1 MNPLIGRREVTFEVR
16 EAATPRRLKVRKE
29 LAAMLKTDL
38 DKVWVR
44 QMETKTG
51 THRTFGLAH
60 VYDDAARALDVEPEH
75 ILRRNQPSQGSA
87 AEAEE
92 E

>member
-1 MNPLIGRREVTFEVR
+1 
-16 EAATPRRLKVRKE
+16 
-29 LAAMLKTDL
+29 MLKADL
-38 DKVWVR
+38 DRVWVR

-60 VYDDAARALDVEPEH
+60 VYDDAERAHEVEPEH
-75 ILRRNQPSQGSA
+75 IIGRNQPPQGSA